1 MSIRTTFSLVTAALL
16 GTAGTAEAQQRPM
29 NFMDMQLMS
38 RGGSWT
44 PSPDRDWMLY
54 TVSTPDWEEAE
65 SQTDIWVVSMSEGV
79 PSGRQLTFTDGRDEV
94 SPTWGPDGSYFLFR
108 SDRDASTR
116 RSADDEEENMG
127 RWQLYMMR
135 HDGGEARRITD
146 LPDGV
151 SDFDF
156 SPDGAWLVL
165 RSGERDQEQLH
176 RLPAGDLFGTDLMQ
190 LTHAEA
196 GVEDWEF
203 SPDGRLI
210 YFNRADSFDSAD
222 KRRRDDDSNR

>member
-1 MSIRTTFSLVTAALL
+1 MSTRTTFSLVTAALL

-44 PSPDRDWMLY
+44 PRPDREWMLY

-79 PSGRQLTFTDGRDEV
+79 PSGRQLTFTDGHDET
-94 SPTWGPDGSYFLFR
+94 SPAWGPDGSYFIFR
-108 SDRDASTR
+108 SDRDAAAR
-116 RSADDEEENMG
+116 RSDDDENGG

-146 LPDGV
+146 LPNGV
-151 SDFDF
+151 AE
-156 SPDGAWLVL
+156 PDGNCGDGNQ
-165 RSGERDQEQLH
+165 SG
-176 RLPAGDLFGTDLMQ
+176 G
-190 LTHAEA
+190 
-196 GVEDWEF
+196 
-203 SPDGRLI
+203 
-210 YFNRADSFDSAD
+210 
-222 KRRRDDDSNR
+222 RDDRQGRPWR